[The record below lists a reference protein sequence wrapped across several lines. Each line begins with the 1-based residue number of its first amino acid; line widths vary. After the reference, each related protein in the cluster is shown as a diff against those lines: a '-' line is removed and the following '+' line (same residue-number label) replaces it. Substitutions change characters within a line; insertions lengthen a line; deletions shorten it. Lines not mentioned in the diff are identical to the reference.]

1 VVRISCPKHH
11 QKKYTGGILLLMTY
25 TNASW
30 IRCTEDL
37 RYTQDPSSIEVLRM
51 KVFWMQYL
59 PDCCR
64 NIFTVFFTSKN
75 VIKTL
80 SA

>member
-11 QKKYTGGILLLMTY
+11 QKKYTGGILLLMMY

-30 IRCTEDL
+30 IRCT
-37 RYTQDPSSIEVLRM
+37 QDPSSMEDLRM

-64 NIFTVFFTSKN
+64 NMHTVFFTSKN
-75 VIKTL
+75 VLKTL